1 MIDDLSKTLKQLL
14 SSAAKKDAK
23 LFPYLA
29 EAKIEFIRPVKDYAP
44 KPPQTVCLFL
54 YDIRE
59 NRDLRSNEPI
69 RVNRAGQSTIE
80 RPPLRID
87 CSYLVTAW
95 PTEGVSANGKDVDQE
110 TARDLMLLE
119 QLLLSEVL
127 QVFARYP
134 VIPSELLQGKLANPG
149 QEYPPPMI
157 TARAEGLS
165 NISEFWTAIGSN
177 LRPSLS
183 VKATISLQTS
193 GPEAEGP
200 PVTERVFQQDDKA
213 FGFDIEGK
221 IKDDKGAPVPG
232 ARITILELGLSATS
246 EKNGR
251 FRFSRIPIGQY
262 NMRVNSKTGDVVK
275 RKSVEINVP
284 AAAGAYDVEF
294 KR

>member
-1 MIDDLSKTLKQLL
+1 MKQLL
-14 SSAAKKDAK
+14 SSAAQKEPK

-59 NRDLRSNEPI
+59 NRDLRSNEPS
-69 RVNRAGQSTIE
+69 RVNRTGQPTIE
-80 RPPLRID
+80 RPPLRVD

-95 PTEGVSANGKDVDQE
+95 PTEGASANGKDVDQE
-110 TARDLMLLE
+110 TARDLVLLE

-127 QVFARYP
+127 QVLARYS
-134 VIPSELLQGKLANPG
+134 VIPSELLQGKLANPE

-157 TARAEGLS
+157 TARAEGLN

-183 VKATISLQTS
+183 VKATISMQAS
-193 GPEAEGP
+193 EPEAEAR
-200 PVTERVFQQDDKA
+200 PVRERVFHEEDKA
-213 FGFDIEGK
+213 SGFDIGGK
-221 IKDDKGAPVPG
+221 VKDDKGAPVPG
-232 ARITILELGLSATS
+232 ARVTIQELGLSATS
-246 EKNGR
+246 ETDGR
-251 FRFSRIPIGQY
+251 FSFSRIPIGKY
-262 NMRVNSKTGDVVK
+262 NMRVNWKAGDVVK

-284 AAAGAYDVEF
+284 AAAGAYDVEL
-294 KR
+294 KG